1 MTSLLAEARTN
12 GLWRVVWKLLSLRLL
27 ILVSGFRRAKTS
39 QKIVMILASLGVLV
53 FLGTIFFISL
63 SLLRFLGSPQV
74 AEMLGEAGDVLESL
88 PVLIL
93 SGAFLGILFTSFGL
107 LLQALY
113 LAGDMDFLLSAPIPI
128 RAVFISKL
136 LQAILPNFGLICLF
150 SLPVLFG
157 LGVSRSYSL
166 LYYPCMILVFSA
178 LALAAAGISSLLV
191 MGAVRIF
198 PARRMAE
205 LLGFIG
211 GTLILI
217 CSQSGQIANWAEFSP
232 QQGQQA
238 IAMITRFN
246 TPWSPAAWVW
256 RGLFLTGEAAWIGGL
271 GITAAALIVCMM
283 IFAGALVA
291 AERLYYTGWAGLTST
306 TLKKRSPRQAKV
318 APIPSGTGKFLRRIA
333 PEAVVE
339 IVQKD
344 FRMLRRD
351 IRNMSQLITPLIVG
365 IFYFVMLLRGGE
377 DMIDGAGQAPA
388 WMSGVFDSI
397 DTYSDVGL
405 SLFVGWMLLSRLAG
419 MGFSQEGKNYWL
431 LKTAPVSTRQLV
443 GSKFLV
449 AYLPVLI
456 LCLLFL
462 LVTWLVRRMD
472 WGILL
477 FSIPVLALAIAGN
490 AGINLAFGI
499 IGANFEWED
508 PRKMQRGASGCLSL
522 IASFAYLPLSL
533 VLFFGPAII
542 LSALQMPAIAGQAV
556 GLALGGLFSLACAV
570 IPLWLVRSQ
579 VERLGEPDTISH
591 QSARLKMSFFDS
603 ARQKIPH

>member
-1 MTSLLAEARTN
+1 MTSQAAEAHTN
-12 GLWRVVWKLLSLRLL
+12 GMWRIVWKLLSLRML

-39 QKIVMILASLGVLV
+39 RKILIFLASLGVLI
-53 FLGTIFFISL
+53 FLGTIFFISW
-63 SLLRFLGSPQV
+63 SLLRFLGSPKF
-74 AEMLGEAGDVLESL
+74 AEMLGGAGDVLESV

-93 SGAFLGILFTSFGL
+93 SGAFLGILFTSFGV

-150 SLPVLFG
+150 ALPVLFG
-157 LGVSRSYSL
+157 LGASRSYSL
-166 LYYPCMILVFSA
+166 LYYPCVIVVLSA

-191 MGAVRIF
+191 MAAVRVF
-198 PARRMAE
+198 PARRVAE
-205 LLGFIG
+205 LLGFLG
-211 GTLILI
+211 GTLTLI

-238 IAMITRFN
+238 VAMITRFN

-256 RGLFLTGEAAWIGGL
+256 RGLSLTGEALSIGGL
-271 GITAAALIVCMM
+271 GITAATLIACVL

-291 AERLYYTGWAGLTST
+291 AERLYYTGWAGINST
-306 TLKKRSPRQAKV
+306 ALKKRPARQTRA
-318 APIPSGTGKFLRRIA
+318 APITRETGNFLRRMA

-344 FRMLRRD
+344 VRMLRRD
-351 IRNMSQLITPLIVG
+351 MRNMSQLITPLIVG
-365 IFYFVMLLRGGE
+365 VFYFVMLLRGGE

-388 WMSGVFDSI
+388 WMSGVFESI
-397 DTYSDVGL
+397 STYSNVGL

-431 LKTAPVSTRQLV
+431 LKTAPVSTRQLI

-449 AYLPVLI
+449 AYLPVLT

-462 LVTWLVRRMD
+462 LVTWLVRRSD
-472 WGILL
+472 LGILF
-477 FSIPVLALAIAGN
+477 FSIPVVALAIGGN

-508 PRKMQRGASGCLSL
+508 PRKMQRGASGCLSV
-522 IASFAYLPLSL
+522 IASMVYLPLCL
-533 VLFFGPAII
+533 GLFFGPAII
-542 LSALQMPAIAGQAV
+542 LTALQLPAIAGQAG

-570 IPLWLVRSQ
+570 IPLWLVRKRVAS
-579 VERLGEPDTISH
+579 LSEPG
-591 QSARLKMSFFDS
+591 
-603 ARQKIPH
+603 